1 MQQRSSGETDQH
13 NPLANDTLHCFVQ
26 HAALRTV
33 TLVDK
38 DINITLGPESLRKIL
53 RNLLQIEIERFYSF
67 PSSDRYAALVV
78 FTAKFM
84 DKRADQPRF
93 GLVEHRDQLRPASDS
108 ADFLASI
115 LESAFDLFVQLVAV
129 GDDDHTGIGDILAN
143 PLRQPH
149 HREALART
157 LRMPDDTVL
166 FAAHTRLGRFDSKI
180 LVRTRRLLDTAVKD
194 DEVVNKLQQPV
205 LFEELQNAAIQFIR
219 VKFRSKPR
227 RLARFAARLLP
238 AKPKFFRGLDYPVM
252 QAFGIIASTQQLHGR
267 EKSRDIF
274 VLLIANILTNAFM
287 NRYRAA
293 FKFDNCHGDT
303 VDINDQIRAAVA
315 FTLYGNLLGNL
326 EIILHRVRPVDK
338 VHRLFVFRYVRLN
351 IYAVTQQCV
360 NLPVG
365 IVQTRT
371 DIRRRLF
378 EFRYGL
384 VDLLVGIFPSF
395 QITAQ

>member
-1 MQQRSSGETDQH
+1 
-13 NPLANDTLHCFVQ
+13 
-26 HAALRTV
+26 
-33 TLVDK
+33 
-38 DINITLGPESLRKIL
+38 
-53 RNLLQIEIERFYSF
+53 
-67 PSSDRYAALVV
+67 
-78 FTAKFM
+78 
-84 DKRADQPRF
+84 
-93 GLVEHRDQLRPASDS
+93 
-108 ADFLASI
+108 
-115 LESAFDLFVQLVAV
+115 
-129 GDDDHTGIGDILAN
+129 
-143 PLRQPH
+143 
-149 HREALART
+149 
-157 LRMPDDTVL
+157 
-166 FAAHTRLGRFDSKI
+166 
-180 LVRTRRLLDTAVKD
+180 
-194 DEVVNKLQQPV
+194 
-205 LFEELQNAAIQFIR
+205 
-219 VKFRSKPR
+219 
-227 RLARFAARLLP
+227 
-238 AKPKFFRGLDYPVM
+238 M